1 MIPLRDDT
9 PSSSRP
15 VVTVLLILICIVV
28 FLYVSYGLGSEAAT
42 ERVFSTYGAT
52 PAALMAAGNLLAKA
66 PTLVTS
72 LFLHGGWLHLI
83 GNMWF
88 LWIFGDNV
96 EDRMGHG
103 GFAAFYLMAGVAASA
118 THVLGNQTATNPL
131 IGASGAIAG
140 VLGACTV
147 LFPRARIVSLLP
159 LGLFTRL
166 IAIPAVLFLPLWF
179 LMQLVSGL
187 ASLASAGAGV
197 ARGGHVGGVLCR
209 GWGPSPLPPGPP
221 IPPPP
226 RVPPRSH

>member
-1 MIPLRDDT
+1 MIPLRDDN

-15 VVTVLLILICIVV
+15 VVTVLLILTCIVV

-52 PAALMAAGNLLAKA
+52 PAALMAPPNLLAKA

-118 THVLGNQTATNPL
+118 THVLVNQTSTNPL

-140 VLGACTV
+140 VLGAYTV

-179 LMQLVSGL
+179 LMQFVSGL
-187 ASLASAGAGV
+187 ASLASAGTGV
-197 ARGGHVGGVLCR
+197 AWWAHVGGFIAGIVLV
-209 GWGPSPLPPGPP
+209 P
-221 IPPPP
+221 IFA
-226 RVPPRSH
+226 RRRQ

>member
-1 MIPLRDDT
+1 MIPLRDDN
-9 PSSSRP
+9 PPSSRP
-15 VVTVLLILICIVV
+15 IVTVLLILICIVV

-72 LFLHGGWLHLI
+72 LFLHGGWWHLI

-103 GFAAFYLMAGVAASA
+103 GFAVFYLTAGVAASA
-118 THVLGNQTATNPL
+118 THVLMNQTSTNPL

-140 VLGACTV
+140 VLGAYTV
-147 LFPRARIVSLLP
+147 LFPRAPIVSLLP
-159 LGLFTRL
+159 LGLLTRL
-166 IAIPAVLFLPLWF
+166 IAISAGLFLAVWVPI
-179 LMQLVSGL
+179 QVVSGL
-187 ASLASAGAGV
+187 ASLASAGTGV
-197 ARGGHVGGVLCR
+197 AWWAHVGGFIAGIVL
-209 GWGPSPLPPGPP
+209 
-221 IPPPP
+221 
-226 RVPPRSH
+226 

>member
-1 MIPLRDDT
+1 MIPLRDDN

-28 FLYVSYGLGSEAAT
+28 FLYVSYRLGSEAAT

-103 GFAAFYLMAGVAASA
+103 GFAVFYLTAGGAASA
-118 THVLGNQTATNPL
+118 THVLLNQTSTNPL
-131 IGASGAIAG
+131 ICASGAIAG
-140 VLGACTV
+140 VPGAYPV

-159 LGLFTRL
+159 LGPVTKW
-166 IAIPAVLFLPLWF
+166 IAIPAVPLLPYWF
-179 LMQLVSGL
+179 LMQFVYGL
-187 ASLASAGAGV
+187 ASLASAGTGV
-197 ARGGHVGGVLCR
+197 AWWAHVGGFIAGIVL
-209 GWGPSPLPPGPP
+209 
-221 IPPPP
+221 
-226 RVPPRSH
+226 

>member
-1 MIPLRDDT
+1 MIPLRDDN

-15 VVTVLLILICIVV
+15 VITVLLILVCAAV
-28 FLYVSYGLGSEAAT
+28 FLSVFYGLGSEAAI
-42 ERVFSTYGAT
+42 ERVISTYGAT
-52 PAALMAAGNLLAKA
+52 PAALMAPGNLLAKA

-96 EDRMGHG
+96 EDLMGHG
-103 GFAAFYLMAGVAASA
+103 GFVAFYLAAGVAASA
-118 THVLGNQTATNPL
+118 THVLLNQMSTNPL

-140 VLGACTV
+140 VLGAYTV

-179 LMQLVSGL
+179 LMQFVYGL
-187 ASLASAGAGV
+187 ASLAGAGAGV
-197 ARGGHVGGVLCR
+197 AWWAHVGGFIAGIAL
-209 GWGPSPLPPGPP
+209 
-221 IPPPP
+221 
-226 RVPPRSH
+226 VPVFARRRSFRERS